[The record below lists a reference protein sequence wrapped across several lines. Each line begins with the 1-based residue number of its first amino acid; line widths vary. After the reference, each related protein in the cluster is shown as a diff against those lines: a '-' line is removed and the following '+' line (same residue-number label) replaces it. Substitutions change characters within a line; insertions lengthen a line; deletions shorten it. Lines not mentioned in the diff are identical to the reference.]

1 MKFKRH
7 YYLQTHKE
15 KSSNAIPINILVKIF
30 VDTDKFMLKF
40 IWKEKGPIITKTIF
54 KNRIK

>member
-1 MKFKRH
+1 MTDKHTR
-7 YYLQTHKE
+7 

-30 VDTDKFMLKF
+30 VDTDKFMIKF
-40 IWKEKGPIITKTIF
+40 IWKGKGPIITKTIF